1 MVEKPGAPEP
11 SEEIV
16 RGILRLWWNNYTD
29 APRPAENILRA
40 AYRQGW
46 RAGREIG
53 IKQAQQAKRHG
64 EGREER

>member
-1 MVEKPGAPEP
+1 MSIPEAVAMLVKRCIIK
-11 SEEIV
+11 SDDKDAMLD
-16 RGILRLWWNNYTD
+16 ILNGVYQ
-29 APRPAENILRA
+29 RA
-40 AYRQGW
+40 W